1 MEDKSKILVIEDNTA
16 DVHLLRIALEAAG
29 VQADLEHASDG
40 EEAVKIVSGTNGR
53 RPKLI
58 VLDVNLPKISGD
70 EVLRKIRVQ
79 PNLAKTP
86 VLVFTS
92 SQADEDR
99 RKMER
104 LGANAFV
111 TKGRDLSEFLQV
123 GQILKG
129 MLAAAA

>member
-16 DVHLLRIALEAAG
+16 DVHLLQIALEAAG
-29 VQADLEHASDG
+29 VQAELEHAADG

-92 SQADEDR
+92 SQAEEDR
-99 RKMER
+99 SKMER

-111 TKGRDLSEFLQV
+111 TKGRDLREFLQV